1 MLQDDIIYRRNRKRT
16 LTVQTDPK
24 YGNTNE
30 LFARIRPQVEAIEM
44 PRGYEMEWGG
54 EFESSGK
61 AQAALMGLLPIFFG
75 LMVLIIIMLFNN
87 LRQPLVIFLT
97 VPLAII
103 GVTFGLLVTGNAF
116 GFMAMLGMLSL
127 SGMHIKNAVVLID
140 QINLELKGGAIPF
153 DAILDSGS
161 SRLRPVFL
169 AALTTALGMI
179 PLIPDNF
186 FVSLAITVIFGL
198 MFATV
203 LTMIVVPIFYALFYR
218 IHEDPEPEPV
228 SAPE

>member
-1 MLQDDIIYRRNRKRT
+1 
-16 LTVQTDPK
+16 
-24 YGNTNE
+24 
-30 LFARIRPQVEAIEM
+30 
-44 PRGYEMEWGG
+44 
-54 EFESSGK
+54 
-61 AQAALMGLLPIFFG
+61 
-75 LMVLIIIMLFNN
+75 MVLRVIMLFNN

-97 VPLAII
+97 VPLAMI

-116 GFMAMLGMLSL
+116 GFMALLGMLSL
-127 SGMHIKNAVVLID
+127 SGMLIKNAVVLID
-140 QINLELKGGAIPF
+140 QINLELKSGAKPF
-153 DAILDSGS
+153 DAILNSGS

-203 LTMIVVPIFYALFYR
+203 LTMIVVPILYALVYG
-218 IHEDPEPEPV
+218 IHEDREPEMPV
-228 SAPE
+228 TAE

>member
-127 SGMHIKNAVVLID
+127 SGMLIKNAVVLID
-140 QINLELKGGAIPF
+140 
-153 DAILDSGS
+153 
-161 SRLRPVFL
+161 
-169 AALTTALGMI
+169 
-179 PLIPDNF
+179 
-186 FVSLAITVIFGL
+186 
-198 MFATV
+198 
-203 LTMIVVPIFYALFYR
+203 
-218 IHEDPEPEPV
+218 
-228 SAPE
+228 